1 MNKARFFVL
10 AQFGLLAVLVLLPV
24 DAAVNAPNWFRAVSL
39 TLMGS
44 SFAILLFAV
53 IALRPAL
60 TASPVPRADAPL
72 VRSGIYKYVRHPMYT
87 AVIAIG
93 AAIMFG
99 NPTFLTMVVW
109 VALIIVLLNKAH
121 FEDTLLLAKHPAAK
135 NYQLTT
141 GAFLPKLKKSN

>member
-1 MNKARFFVL
+1 MSKARFFVL
-10 AQFGLLAVLVLLPV
+10 AQFSLLGVLVLLPV
-24 DAAVNAPNWFRAVSL
+24 DDAVNAPNWFRAVSL
-39 TLMGS
+39 ALMIS
-44 SFAILLFAV
+44 SFAILLFAA

-60 TASPVPRADAPL
+60 TASPVPRAGAPL

-93 AAIMFG
+93 AAIMLG

-135 NYQLTT
+135 DYQLTI

>member
-1 MNKARFFVL
+1 M
-10 AQFGLLAVLVLLPV
+10 LVLLPA
-24 DAAVNAPNWFRAVSL
+24 DAAVNAPSWFEAASLALMVSSL
-39 TLMGS
+39 
-44 SFAILLFAV
+44 AILLFAA

-60 TASPVPRADAPL
+60 TASPVPRANAPL
-72 VRSGIYKYVRHPMYT
+72 VRSGIYKYIRHPMYT

-93 AAIMFG
+93 AAIMLG

-141 GAFLPKLKKSN
+141 GAFLPKLTKSN

>member
-1 MNKARFFVL
+1 MSKARFFVL
-10 AQFGLLAVLVLLPV
+10 AQFGLLGVLVLLPV
-24 DAAVNAPNWFRAVSL
+24 DTAVNAPSWFRVVSL
-39 TLMGS
+39 ALMGG

-93 AAIMFG
+93 AAIMLG

-109 VALIIVLLNKAH
+109 VALIIRINH
-121 FEDTLLLAKHPAAK
+121 THTQQQSQQINPI
-135 NYQLTT
+135 NQQQ
-141 GAFLPKLKKSN
+141 

>member
-1 MNKARFFVL
+1 MSKARFFVL
-10 AQFGLLAVLVLLPV
+10 AQFSLLGVLVLLPI
-24 DAAVNAPNWFRAVSL
+24 DTAVNAPNWFRAVSL
-39 TLMGS
+39 ALMIS
-44 SFAILLFAV
+44 SFAILFFAV

-60 TASPVPRADAPL
+60 TASPVPRAGAPL
-72 VRSGIYKYVRHPMYT
+72 VRSGIYNYVRHPMYT

-93 AAIMFG
+93 AAIMLG

-135 NYQLTT
+135 NYQLTI